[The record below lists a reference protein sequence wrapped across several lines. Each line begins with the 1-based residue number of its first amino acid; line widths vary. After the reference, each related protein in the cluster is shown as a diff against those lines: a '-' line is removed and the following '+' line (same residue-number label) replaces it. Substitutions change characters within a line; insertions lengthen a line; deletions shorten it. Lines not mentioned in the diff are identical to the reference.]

1 MKEFFFNLLKQL
13 DKLTGIRQY
22 DKLQATSDPA
32 KEVSELIEI
41 LCRVCNQFPFI
52 PDKSKQDIIA
62 AAVVADQE
70 FIGLNAKIVF
80 KWLQAQRDRFI
91 GTGNQFVEVE
101 PQAPPLTGEARDKR
115 IEEVINAIA
124 KCETNFGRSSN
135 DQLRDYFNKLY
146 TPTGTEQ
153 RPKPTSE
160 EEVYARMMHV
170 EYLKTNYDAR
180 TKEKLPTWMPE
191 EQWLLENGG

>member
-1 MKEFFFNLLKQL
+1 MRQFFFELLKKL
-13 DKLTGIRQY
+13 DKLTGIRQFE
-22 DKLQATSDPA
+22 KLQAMPEAA
-32 KEVSELIEI
+32 KETGELLDI
-41 LCRVCNQFPFI
+41 LCRVCSQFPFI
-52 PDKSKQDIIA
+52 PDKAKQDIIL

-91 GTGNQFVEVE
+91 GTGNQFVEVQPE
-101 PQAPPLTGEARDKR
+101 APPLTGEARDKR
-115 IEEVINAIA
+115 IEEVINAIQ
-124 KCETNFGRSSN
+124 KCETNFGKSSN

-146 TPTGTEQ
+146 KPNGTEQ

-170 EYLKTNYDAR
+170 EYLKANYDAR

-191 EQWLLENGG
+191 EQWLLENGN